1 MISVEST
8 EQGIRA
14 VDSSKTSIDVA
25 AERWTETDEG
35 PTVPREPDVTVSGT
49 TTQLRFPPVFV
60 VAETTGGDS
69 YELASEVGPIPL
81 PSDEYVVRVEGNVLA
96 YVAFSG
102 PARLEKPNYEAS
114 ILSFPEPTSVT
125 LGFRSRTQEPAETV
139 VVPRTPEGIATALSQ
154 FPSGHRTT
162 TADRSYPTMRD
173 HPPRIAFGDAVSI
186 PDVVSRRREETA
198 IELRLPAS
206 LDYLFPAS
214 SLAHYLGASVS
225 VDSDDSD
232 DSVTPRIEAA
242 GRVHELPTLPSFQYE
257 TASLLRRTFLLD
269 CLVRNAG
276 PHGTD
281 LAEYRLLSELGLDAD
296 RLYAAP
302 VAERLNAYLDA
313 PFERVSEELPEWH
326 LSMYVEPTMSHAETL
341 PYLLQNVPNIFL
353 PESTPLDGGERLS
366 RSLDDFYRGTKP
378 SPRESVAIDLTK
390 PKLGPGRTHG
400 WLAGGVPIDVFKGI
414 PEAYENRFDF
424 LGRAGDSISVVAILN
439 DSGMKDEHADAARIY
454 RERAADLD
462 IDIEVREHL
471 TTEELA
477 TVFETPHDFVH
488 YIGHCDRAGL
498 RCPDGNLSVSSLSA
512 SNVQTF
518 FLNACGSFYEGVGLV
533 ERGSVAGAV
542 TFNRVVDSQAAK
554 VGTMFVRLLVH
565 GFCFE
570 RAMQM
575 ARRRIMTGKDYAV
588 VGDGTHV
595 LAQSDNYVSSDA
607 VLTRLDDG
615 RFELQYSV
623 HSPWV
628 NGGYFQT
635 HITPDDESRLL
646 GSVGTYVLEQT
657 ELCEFLE
664 HADTPIVYDGDI
676 HWSDELL
683 TLLRS

>member
-14 VDSSKTSIDVA
+14 VDSSKTTIDVV
-25 AERWTETDEG
+25 AERWTETTGG
-35 PTVPREPDVTVSGT
+35 PSIPRDPDVTVSGT
-49 TTQLRFPPVFV
+49 TTELRFPPVFV
-60 VAETTGGDS
+60 VAEASDGS
-69 YELASEVGPIPL
+69 RFELASEVGPIDL
-81 PSDEYVVRVEGNVLA
+81 PPGDYVVRVDGNVLT

-102 PARLEKPNYEAS
+102 PVRLEKPNYEAA
-114 ILSFPEPTSVT
+114 ILSFPTRTTVT
-125 LGFRSRTQEPAETV
+125 LGFRNRTHAPAETV
-139 VVPRTPEGIATALSQ
+139 VVPRTPAGVATALSQ

-173 HPPRIAFGDAVSI
+173 HPPRVAFGDSVSI
-186 PDVVSRRREETA
+186 PDVVSERREETSV
-198 IELRLPAS
+198 EFRLPPE

-214 SLAHYLGASVS
+214 SLAHYLGATVAVESGT
-225 VDSDDSD
+225 
-232 DSVTPRIEAA
+232 TPRLETAD
-242 GRVHELPTLPSFQYE
+242 RVHELPALPSFQYE
-257 TASLLRRTFLLD
+257 TAALLRRVFLLD

-281 LAEYRLLSELGLDAD
+281 LAEFRLLSELPLDAD
-296 RLYAAP
+296 ALYAAP

-313 PFERVSEELPEWH
+313 PFECISDELPEWH
-326 LSMYVEPTMSHAETL
+326 LSMYVEPTMSHAKTL
-341 PYLLQNVPNIFL
+341 PYLLQNVPNVFL
-353 PESTPLDGGERLS
+353 PESTPLDGGERLT
-366 RSLDDFYRGTKP
+366 RSLDDFYRGLKSP
-378 SPRESVAIDLTK
+378 SDDAVAVDLTK
-390 PKLGPGRTHG
+390 PKLGPGRAHG
-400 WLAGGVPIDVFKGI
+400 WLAGGVPIDVFKGV

-424 LGRAGDSISVVAILN
+424 LGRADDSISVVAILN
-439 DSGMKDEHADAARIY
+439 DSGMENEHAEAARIY

-498 RCPDGNLSVSSLSA
+498 RCADGHLSVSALKE

-518 FLNACGSFYEGVGLV
+518 FLNACGSFYEGIGLV

-554 VGTMFVRLLVH
+554 VGTMFARLLVH

-595 LAQSDNYVSSDA
+595 LAQSDNYVSSD
-607 VLTRLDDG
+607 VELVRLDCDE
-615 RFELQYSV
+615 FELRYSV
-623 HSPWV
+623 YSPWV

-635 HITPDDESRLL
+635 HVTPDDESRLL
-646 GSVGTYVLEQT
+646 GSTGTYVLDRER
-657 ELCEFLE
+657 LCEFLN
-664 HADTPIVYDGDI
+664 HADTPVVYDGDI
-676 HWSDELL
+676 HWSDGLAN
-683 TLLRS
+683 TLRS